1 MIPSSP
7 FCVLNKA
14 KNKDERRRK
23 SGFLYLSWARE
34 ILVKRLAGNIISQ
47 ESKSNVRYKEKD
59 WFDLLVL
66 LLLLAAA
73 FIPFESHPKNTAF
86 GKRGRRTE
94 RTMELLFLFYGRRN
108 ERHLEYSIEVASL
121 KRSVSWSQKLQQTK
135 TVSDIFWKSQQFQDK
150 RSEKADLM
158 SLAKRKRYP
167 AEMEEG
173 HENRNSQKFSNQSSG
188 LPVWV
193 EKTKTAFVPSITSS
207 QEQQ

>member
-1 MIPSSP
+1 MSGIKKKTDSISWFFFFFLQLLSFPSNLIP
-7 FCVLNKA
+7 KA
-14 KNKDERRRK
+14 VFLVRERRM
-23 SGFLYLSWARE
+23 E
-34 ILVKRLAGNIISQ
+34 
-47 ESKSNVRYKEKD
+47 
-59 WFDLLVL
+59 
-66 LLLLAAA
+66 
-73 FIPFESHPKNTAF
+73 
-86 GKRGRRTE
+86 RR
-94 RTMELLFLFYGRRN
+94 MELLFLFYGRRN

-173 HENRNSQKFSNQSSG
+173 HENRNSQKFSNQSFG
-188 LPVWV
+188 LLVWV
-193 EKTKTAFVPSITSS
+193 QKTKTAFVPSVTSS